1 MSECDPFLER
11 KRREVEQVRWVE
23 KKKKER
29 QRGGEKSERGIGDWG
44 ASGLESPARSVS
56 QAGPFFSLLVK
67 KTLFYSEELSL
78 LVFSSFLAVV
88 HPKRW
93 SSSPRVFIF
102 FLVFLSSL
110 LFATSINCWEDVAF
124 PRHVRERECVFVS
137 QQHLRV

>member
-1 MSECDPFLER
+1 ME
-11 KRREVEQVRWVE
+11 
-23 KKKKER
+23 KKKER

-102 FLVFLSSL
+102 FFSISL
-110 LFATSINCWEDVAF
+110 LFTFCDV
-124 PRHVRERECVFVS
+124 H
-137 QQHLRV
+137 